1 MPRIKQYL
9 DYVED
14 LRSLSIKDIKR
25 YLKPNTFSDNGVLTY
40 YRGGKRTGSISI
52 ESQIF
57 DTEGTITLSY
67 KYRQELNIRYEIQL
81 ISKPSNLGKAIVWY
95 FVCPKTE
102 KISRTLHLKGGYCYH
117 RSAFPELYY
126 ENQVLSNNWRKV
138 QKAMEIELS
147 EKVFEEYFKKHR
159 KKTYRGISTK
169 KESKLKQLIKIKEEY
184 IPDLSVLN
192 FRTPYALKILYRI
205 G

>member
-25 YLKPNTFSDNGVLTY
+25 YLKPNTHSDNGVLTY
-40 YRGGKRTGSISI
+40 YRGGERTGSIGI

-57 DTEGTITLSY
+57 DNEGTIILSY

-81 ISKPSNLGKAIVWY
+81 ISKPSNLGKGIVWY
-95 FVCPKTE
+95 FVCPKTN
-102 KISRTLHLKGGYCYH
+102 KICRTLHLKDGYYYH

-126 ENQVLSNNWRKV
+126 ENQVLSKNWRKV

-147 EKVFEEYFKKHR
+147 EKVWEEYFKKHR
-159 KKTYRGISTK
+159 KKSYRGIPTK
-169 KESKLKQLIKIKEEY
+169 KESKLSQIIQIKEEY
-184 IPDLSVLN
+184 IPDLSILN
-192 FRTPYALKILYRI
+192 FIK
-205 G
+205 

>member
-25 YLKPNTFSDNGVLTY
+25 YLKANTHSDNGVLSY
-40 YRGGKRTGSISI
+40 YRGGERTGSIGI

-57 DTEGTITLSY
+57 NNEGIIILSY

-81 ISKPSNLGKAIVWY
+81 ISKPSNLGKGIVWY

-102 KISRTLHLKGGYCYH
+102 KICRTLHLKDGYYYH
-117 RSAFPELYY
+117 RSAFSELYY
-126 ENQVLSNNWRKV
+126 ENQVLSKNWRKV

-147 EKVFEEYFKKHR
+147 EKVFEEYYKKHR
-159 KKTYRGISTK
+159 KKTYRGIPTK
-169 KESKLKQLIKIKEEY
+169 EESKLKRLISIKEEY
-184 IPDLSVLN
+184 IPDLS
-192 FRTPYALKILYRI
+192 ILDFMIDRK
-205 G
+205 

>member
-1 MPRIKQYL
+1 MPRIKQFS
-9 DYVED
+9 DCVED

-40 YRGGKRTGSISI
+40 YRGGERTGSIGI

-67 KYRQELNIRYEIQL
+67 RYRQESNIRYEIQL
-81 ISKPSNLGKAIVWY
+81 ISKPSNLGKGIVWY

-102 KISRTLHLKGGYCYH
+102 KICRTLHLKDGYYYH
-117 RSAFPELYY
+117 RSAFPNLYY
-126 ENQVLSNNWRKV
+126 ENQVLSKNWRKV

-147 EKVFEEYFKKHR
+147 EKVWEEYFKKHR
-159 KKTYRGISTK
+159 KKTYRGMPTK
-169 KESKLKQLIKIKEEY
+169 TESKLKRLITIKEEY
-184 IPDLSVLN
+184 IPDLSI
-192 FRTPYALKILYRI
+192 LKFIK
-205 G
+205 

>member
-1 MPRIKQYL
+1 MPKIKQYL

-25 YLKPNTFSDNGVLTY
+25 CLKPNTFSDNGVLTY
-40 YRGGKRTGSISI
+40 YRSGERTGSIGI

-57 DTEGTITLSY
+57 DTDGTITLSY
-67 KYRQELNIRYEIQL
+67 RYNQELSIRYDIEI
-81 ISKPSNLGKAIVWY
+81 ISKPSNLGKGIVWY

-102 KISRTLHLKGGYCYH
+102 KICRTLHLKDGYYYH

-126 ENQVLSNNWRKV
+126 ENQVLSKNWRKV

-147 EKVFEEYFKKHR
+147 EKLYEDYFKKHR
-159 KKTYRGISTK
+159 KKTYRGVPTK
-169 KESKLKQLIKIKEEY
+169 EEAKLKRLLKIKEDY
-184 IPDLSVLN
+184 MPDLSILN
-192 FRTPYALKILYRI
+192 FIK
-205 G
+205 